1 MKFFTKISLESKERR
16 ILLSSFA
23 AISGVGLLSYAALPF
38 LIDSTMVNLNLN
50 AESVGILY
58 SLEFI
63 AAALSSFIIAPKIG
77 KINRTNIALIGAF
90 VVIIGNLVSALWINY
105 EFLLLT
111 RPFTGIGA
119 GLALASGNATIAN
132 AKHPAKIAG
141 MMNVLFVAM
150 IVLLML
156 FLSFLNSYWGI
167 QGIYFGLAAVTIS
180 FLFLLKLM
188 PQRSTNLH
196 LETNSNKKNSTG
208 MFSVAGIAIFA
219 VFFMFTL
226 RDSMSWGFATRIGN
240 VLGYTSYEM
249 GGLLSLAGFTGLL
262 GPIIA
267 AIIGFKF
274 GVRLPLLFGI
284 VFAGLIS
291 YAIFLSPEAPYLFKA
306 SLLVWT
312 AGYFFAISYLTA
324 YAATLDLDGRIVAAS
339 GSAMVLG
346 VAAGPALSGYLI
358 NKGGYAL
365 GAWAILALV
374 VLMVIVAI
382 ISIKWGLRSTKDGPS
397 DEELT
402 ITNKKYSACGRK
414 KYI

>member
-1 MKFFTKISLESKERR
+1 MKFFTNFSLESGERK

-38 LIDSTMVNLNLN
+38 LIGSTMINLDLN
-50 AESVGILY
+50 EESVGILY

-63 AAALSSFIIAPKIG
+63 AAALSSIIIAPKIG
-77 KINRTNIALIGAF
+77 KINRTKIAFIGAF
-90 VVIIGNLVSALWINY
+90 IVIAGNLASGLWSNY
-105 EFLLLT
+105 EFLLSI

-141 MMNVLFVAM
+141 IMNVLFAAL

-156 FLSFLNSYWGI
+156 YLSYLNESWGI
-167 QGIYFGLAAVTIS
+167 QGIYFGLAAVTFS
-180 FLFLLKLM
+180 FLFLLKLI
-188 PQRSTNLH
+188 PQRSTQH
-196 LETNSNKKNSTG
+196 DSETVSNKINNTG
-208 MFSVAGIAIFA
+208 ILSMAGIAIFA

-226 RDSMSWGFATRIGN
+226 RDSMAWGFAERIGN
-240 VLGYTSYEM
+240 VIGYSSNEM
-249 GGLLSLAGFTGLL
+249 GQLLSLQAFTGLI
-262 GPIIA
+262 GPIIT

-274 GVRLPLLFGI
+274 GVRFPLLLGI
-284 VFAGLIS
+284 VFAGLTT
-291 YAIFLSPEAPYLFKA
+291 YAIFLSPELPYLFEG
-306 SLLVWT
+306 SVLVWT

-358 NKGGYAL
+358 TKGSYDL
-365 GAWAILALV
+365 GAWATLVLV
-374 VLMVIVAI
+374 VLMIIAAIV
-382 ISIKWGLRSTKDGPS
+382 SLKWRIETQ
-397 DEELT
+397 EE
-402 ITNKKYSACGRK
+402 
-414 KYI
+414 

>member
-1 MKFFTKISLESKERR
+1 
-16 ILLSSFA
+16 
-23 AISGVGLLSYAALPF
+23 
-38 LIDSTMVNLNLN
+38 
-50 AESVGILY
+50 
-58 SLEFI
+58 
-63 AAALSSFIIAPKIG
+63 
-77 KINRTNIALIGAF
+77 
-90 VVIIGNLVSALWINY
+90 
-105 EFLLLT
+105 
-111 RPFTGIGA
+111 
-119 GLALASGNATIAN
+119 
-132 AKHPAKIAG
+132 
-141 MMNVLFVAM
+141 
-150 IVLLML
+150 
-156 FLSFLNSYWGI
+156 
-167 QGIYFGLAAVTIS
+167 
-180 FLFLLKLM
+180 
-188 PQRSTNLH
+188 
-196 LETNSNKKNSTG
+196 